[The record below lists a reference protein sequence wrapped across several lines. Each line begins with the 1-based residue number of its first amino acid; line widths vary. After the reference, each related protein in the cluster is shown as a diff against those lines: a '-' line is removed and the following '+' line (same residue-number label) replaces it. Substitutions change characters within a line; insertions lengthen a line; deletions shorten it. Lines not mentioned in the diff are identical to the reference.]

1 MALAEKGV
9 TIPIQTVDLRGGENR
24 REPYL
29 TQINPVG
36 QLPTLELDD
45 GTMLTEITAICEYI
59 EELHPAPALIGTTP
73 AERAETRMW
82 VRRLDLNIVEPMTSG
97 YRYSEGLKFFQRRM
111 RCIPQAADDLKAIAQ
126 HWLAWLDGRLTG
138 PYICGDRFTLAD
150 IHLFAFLD
158 FGAKVGQPL
167 DPAKLAIAGWYDRV
181 KARPS
186 AAA

>member
-36 QLPTLELDD
+36 QLPTLELDE
-45 GTMLTEITAICEYI
+45 GTMLT
-59 EELHPAPALIGTTP
+59 
-73 AERAETRMW
+73 ETRMW

-126 HWLAWLDGRLTG
+126 HWLGWLDGRLTG